1 VLGVTVDPVGN
12 VVAVVVVLGHGCVVD
27 VVVEAPGV
35 DEDDDAPAEVV
46 DVAPPPTLVEVA
58 AFTVVVVLYPAAQ
71 ALIPLNVLSR
81 SACPSVDDSGARTG
95 HVWEITR
102 SSSGARPNF
111 TSPFAWAIP
120 RSMAAVALK

>member
-1 VLGVTVDPVGN
+1 MLGVTVDPVGK

-58 AFTVVVVLYPAAQ
+58 AFTVVVVLYPAAH
-71 ALIPLNVLSR
+71 ALIPLNVLSKR
-81 SACPSVDDSGARTG
+81 A
-95 HVWEITR
+95 
-102 SSSGARPNF
+102 
-111 TSPFAWAIP
+111 
-120 RSMAAVALK
+120 